1 MKSATKKNRKVT
13 NKNNNGSC
21 SNNNNNKGGKRIRNL
36 VAGAD
41 KRHFSDGDDS
51 FGRVDTSF
59 PRYLRF
65 IPSSFPVHSQFIPS
79 SFPVHSQ
86 FIPSSFPV
94 HSRFLRSANP
104 KGRTRMN
111 KPNVQTE
118 KNVDDGDAINAKSAR
133 HDLCPSLIYTDFYNL
148 FYYIYVCICAAL
160 NCSSK
165 PQMVG
170 SN

>member
-94 HSRFLRSANP
+94 HSQFIPGFFGQQIRKEERAWISQTYKQKRMLTMAMLSMP
-104 KGRTRMN
+104 KAPGTICVHHWFTLIFTTFFIIYMY
-111 KPNVQTE
+111 
-118 KNVDDGDAINAKSAR
+118 AYAR
-133 HDLCPSLIYTDFYNL
+133 L
-148 FYYIYVCICAAL
+148 
-160 NCSSK
+160 
-165 PQMVG
+165 
-170 SN
+170 